1 MSKPRLKYLLLRYAS
16 NEASKQEVEEMLLLI
31 KSSEGTDELRKF
43 VANMMSDPEKV
54 LPVSDSEWEKLWE
67 TIKSSERPYRQS
79 FYSRSWLKYAAS
91 VVLLLGCAATFL
103 IFKNRNTPITK
114 TPLAHSGNHMM
125 DIKPGGDRAILTFAS
140 GKLIKLDT
148 LPVGAVIQE
157 QNCRIKK
164 ISTYTLVYSMMGL
177 EDKSWYNNKIST
189 PAGGQYEIILP
200 DHSKVRLNASSSLEF
215 PTSFSGKERTVTLV
229 GEAYFEVAHAY
240 VKQSGKKMP
249 FIVHAGDLNV
259 EVMGTHFNIK
269 AYADEPETKTTLL
282 EGKVKISRKGISKI
296 LMPGQQAITDHKAS
310 PILVKSFD
318 DQEPVA
324 WKDGLF
330 RFRETNIE
338 EIMKEVQRWYNVS
351 VEYKTRTEGL
361 DFTGMVARTKN
372 VSALLQTLELTGSVH
387 FQVVQDDRKGSAGKI
402 LVLP

>member
-1 MSKPRLKYLLLRYAS
+1 
-16 NEASKQEVEEMLLLI
+16 MLFLI
-31 KSSEGTDELRKF
+31 KSSEGTNELRKF
-43 VANMMSDPEKV
+43 VADMMSDPEKA
-54 LPVSDSEWEKLWE
+54 LPVSDSEWEKLWK
-67 TIKSSERPYRQS
+67 TIKSSERPYRYV

-91 VVLLLGCAATFL
+91 AVLLLGCAAVFL
-103 IFKNRNTPITK
+103 IVKSRNTPITK
-114 TPLAHSGNHMM
+114 TPLAESSNHMI
-125 DIKPGGDRAILTFAS
+125 DIQPGRDKAILTFAN
-140 GKLIKLDT
+140 GKSINLDT
-148 LPVGAVIQE
+148 LSVGAVIQE
-157 QNCRIKK
+157 QNCRVEKK
-164 ISTYTLVYSMMGL
+164 STSTLVYSSIGS
-177 EDKSWYNNKIST
+177 EDKSWSNNKIST

-215 PTSFSGKERTVTLV
+215 PTSFSGKERTVGLV
-229 GEAYFEVAHAY
+229 GEAYFEVAHASF
-240 VKQSGKKMP
+240 KQSGKKMP
-249 FIVHAGDLNV
+249 FIVNSGDLNV

-282 EGKVKISRKGISKI
+282 EGKVKISKRGMSKI

-318 DQEPVA
+318 GQEPVA

-330 RFRETNIE
+330 RFHETNIE

-372 VSALLQTLELTGSVH
+372 VSTLLQTLELTGSVH
-387 FQVVQDDRKGSAGKI
+387 FQVVQDERKGSAGKI

>member
-1 MSKPRLKYLLLRYAS
+1 MSKARLKYLLLKYAS
-16 NEASKQEVEEMLLLI
+16 NKASKQEVGEMLFLI

-43 VANMMSDPEKV
+43 VVDMMSDPEKA
-54 LPVSDSEWEKLWE
+54 LPVSDSEWEKLWK
-67 TIKSSERPYRQS
+67 TIRSFERPYRQT

-91 VVLLLGCAATFL
+91 AVLLLGCTAFFL
-103 IFKNRNTPITK
+103 LVKNRNRPIST
-114 TPLAHSGNHMM
+114 TPLAQSSNHML
-125 DIKPGGDRAILTFAS
+125 DIKPGDDKAVLTFAN
-140 GKLIKLDT
+140 GKSINLDT
-148 LPVGAVIQE
+148 LPVGAMVQE
-157 QNCRIKK
+157 QYFRIEKK
-164 ISTYTLVYSMMGL
+164 STSSLVYTAMGTGY
-177 EDKSWYNNKIST
+177 KSWSNNKIST
-189 PAGGQYEIILP
+189 PTGGQYEIILP

-215 PTSFSGKERTVTLV
+215 PTSFSGKERTVGLV
-229 GEAYFEVAHAY
+229 GEAYFEVAHASI
-240 VKQSGKKMP
+240 KQSGKKMP
-249 FIVHAGDLNV
+249 FIVHTADLNV

-282 EGKVKISRKGISKI
+282 EGKVKISKKGMSKI

-318 DQEPVA
+318 GQEPVA

-387 FQVVQDDRKGSAGKI
+387 FQVVQDDCKGSAGKI